1 MTAKKIALGCLC
13 VIMMN
18 LIFSALM
25 SACTEAGNEP
35 SVNPEKT
42 IDASDDEFFIGMNPE
57 RDYLIVVNDQNE
69 YNFDGSYNKA
79 LQDDLIYISDVY
91 GEPTPA
97 ERGAVLAFTMLQQS
111 LRDQGIEIGFYS
123 GYRTKEDQQTVYDYY
138 GNLEGWAET
147 NKVSKPGFSEHH
159 TGLLLNIV
167 IWGEDEEGNM
177 TWITET
183 AERQKTHPEFK
194 VVHDSLADYGFI
206 DRYPA
211 GKEKITGVPCEP
223 YEIRFVGSSTIAHKI
238 MDNRLCLEEY
248 LDDNK

>member
-1 MTAKKIALGCLC
+1 MG
-13 VIMMN
+13 
-18 LIFSALM
+18 SAL
-25 SACTEAGNEP
+25 
-35 SVNPEKT
+35 
-42 IDASDDEFFIGMNPE
+42 FILG
-57 RDYLIVVNDQNE
+57 LLT
-69 YNFDGSYNKA
+69 S
-79 LQDDLIYISDVY
+79 
-91 GEPTPA
+91 
-97 ERGAVLAFTMLQQS
+97 
-111 LRDQGIEIGFYS
+111 
-123 GYRTKEDQQTVYDYY
+123 
-138 GNLEGWAET
+138 
-147 NKVSKPGFSEHH
+147 GFSEHH

-211 GKEKITGVPCEP
+211 GKENITGVPCEP
-223 YEIRFVGSSTIAHKI
+223 YEIRFVGSSAIAHKI